1 MRRFRL
7 LPALFLLVG
16 TAAAQN
22 IGFYARADLAKA
34 WNTKEA
40 EDEDDEALVDLQEQ
54 TKSGVQWSF
63 LGAVMNESKVF
74 GGGLFYAGFRSSGE
88 LGSPYAVGDFTF
100 TKYDPVVSISVLG
113 GAAVFRHALGERLV
127 WTGEFG
133 MGKATETDEIDI
145 KGVVADGT
153 VQYPATGKATITG
166 DGMVFLLGTG
176 MDLMLTP
183 SLGLGAGARW
193 IKGQA
198 EDPSM
203 KISLTVNGMSMSQ
216 KEDIDDVSEI
226 DILSL
231 GGGLRLVF

>member
-1 MRRFRL
+1 MRCFRI

-22 IGFYARADLAKA
+22 IGFYVRADLAKA
-34 WNTKEA
+34 WNTKEVE
-40 EDEDDEALVDLQEQ
+40 EDEADAIVDLQEQ
-54 TKSGVQWSF
+54 TKSGMQWSF

-100 TKYDPVVSISVLG
+100 SKYDPVVSISALG

-133 MGKATETDEIDI
+133 MGKATETDEVDI
-145 KGVVADGT
+145 AGVVVDGT

-166 DGMVFLLGTG
+166 DGMVLLLGTG

-183 SLGLGAGARW
+183 SLGLGLGARW
-193 IKGQA
+193 IKGRA
-198 EDPSM
+198 EDPNM
-203 KISLTVNGMSMSQ
+203 KLTLTVNGMSISQ
-216 KEDIDDVSEI
+216 KQEVDDVSEI